1 MSETSEFACVACVN
15 SREILDQNLM
25 RSPDVQSGGLKVI
38 ELWDAASAAGA
49 FAAVQ
54 QRPLARNVIFLHQDI
69 YLPRGWL
76 HLLRQAIATVETFD
90 REWGV
95 IGVYGATDNGTHVGY
110 VYDCSTRRT
119 LGKPVDEPQK
129 VRVFDEI
136 VLIVRSES
144 GVAFDPALPGFHM
157 YGTDLALTAHSR
169 HKSTW
174 VAHLPVVHN
183 SRTIKTL
190 DADFYRAWM
199 FVSRKWRAV
208 LPVPNLMCVALDG
221 TGWPVWKW
229 RLRSRVNAFRYGR
242 PMYQR
247 LADPVP
253 AARSAGL
260 E

>member
-1 MSETSEFACVACVN
+1 
-15 SREILDQNLM
+15 
-25 RSPDVQSGGLKVI
+25 
-38 ELWDAASAAGA
+38 
-49 FAAVQ
+49 
-54 QRPLARNVIFLHQDI
+54 
-69 YLPRGWL
+69 
-76 HLLRQAIATVETFD
+76 
-90 REWGV
+90 GV
-95 IGVYGATDNGTHVGY
+95 T
-110 VYDCSTRRT
+110 
-119 LGKPVDEPQK
+119 
-129 VRVFDEI
+129 
-136 VLIVRSES
+136 
-144 GVAFDPALPGFHM
+144 FDPALPGFHM
-157 YGTDLALTAHSR
+157 YGTDLALTAHAR
-169 HKSTW
+169 RKGTW

-199 FVSRKWRAV
+199 FVSRKWRAA

-247 LADPVP
+247 LPDPVP